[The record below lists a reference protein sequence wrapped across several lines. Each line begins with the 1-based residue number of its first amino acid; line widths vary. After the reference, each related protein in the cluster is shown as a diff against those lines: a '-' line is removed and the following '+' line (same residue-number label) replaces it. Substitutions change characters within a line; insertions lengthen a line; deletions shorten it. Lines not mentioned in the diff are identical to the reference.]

1 MKRNKTNYELL
12 IDEFPKIKFPF
23 NQFIDNENNVNSYSN
38 YKYHQSLPIE
48 LEVLDMLNASH
59 TSDIIPHIFKSTP
72 RFSELDIIGSVE
84 NLNIFI
90 EIKTRYIRFTDYMS
104 TIIPISKV
112 NYYKKLRDLNKETNN
127 ILIFIISFIDPQG
140 EREYY
145 YIQFKNKQFREYDKM
160 QLPNGLYF
168 IIPTSHLI
176 PIRNFTNIK
185 LI

>member
-23 NQFIDNENNVNSYSN
+23 NQFIDNGVNNSYSD

-48 LEVLDMLNASH
+48 LEVLQMLNNNH
-59 TSDIIPHIFKSTP
+59 PITQLFKATP
-72 RFSELDIIGSVE
+72 RFSELDIIGSVD

-90 EIKTRYIRFTDYMS
+90 EIKTRYIRITDYVS

-112 NYYKKLRDLNKETNN
+112 KYYKKLRDLNKETNN
-127 ILIFIISFIDPQG
+127 ILIFIISFIDPVG
-140 EREYY
+140 NREYY
-145 YIQFKNKQFREYDKM
+145 YIQFKNKQFMEYDKM